1 MTNGLIV
8 QRLNERGTPL
18 MVNAGVGG
26 EDAGRCHPGSLRPM
40 VSSVA
45 GALSGGPFLG

>member
-1 MTNGLIV
+1 MANGLIV

-18 MVNAGVGG
+18 MVNAGAGV
-26 EDAGRCHPGSLRPM
+26 EDIGRCRPGSLGPM